1 MRFRSGAGQEEVAR
15 LIREHLE
22 QVAAAVEAMAEGV
35 RALVEGKPAAELA
48 EIALKTHEREGRADD
63 IRRKTELTLVQGA
76 LLAGRRRTL
85 LRLVEEEDR
94 VANAA
99 EAVMD
104 YLALQNV
111 KVPELLRPLVL
122 QILQETQRQI
132 QAVKLAIEALV
143 EGKPEAVKLAE
154 EVEYREGRIDALERR
169 CMNRLFAADLPL
181 AEKLLIR
188 DFIEKLV
195 EISDRAEDL
204 SDLVFTSMAARQA

>member
-1 MRFRSGAGQEEVAR
+1 M
-15 LIREHLE
+15 
-22 QVAAAVEAMAEGV
+22 
-35 RALVEGKPAAELA
+35 
-48 EIALKTHEREGRADD
+48 
-63 IRRKTELTLVQGA
+63 
-76 LLAGRRRTL
+76 
-85 LRLVEEEDR
+85 
-94 VANAA
+94 
-99 EAVMD
+99 
-104 YLALQNV
+104 
-111 KVPELLRPLVL
+111 
-122 QILQETQRQI
+122 QILQETQRQM
-132 QAVKLAIEALV
+132 QAVKLAVEALV